1 MGIMSPEY
9 AWWAAIGGFILS
21 AVMMICACC
30 LCDTWLISDTFYLC
44 IMGLFFLLVVC
55 FYSFRKVGHF
65 WKNGLFFVRWCWSS
79 LLRLTT
85 YSQRKKPW
93 PPLAK
98 RTLAPLESAHEA
110 RTPRFF
116 PPKSHQTTWEPC
128 RLQRGGFPPCFYPSM
143 FVFLVSTLPPTIFL
157 DIEAWCGNSEVIFIL
172 DSVWFLLILS
182 HPINRLTTKINTPRT
197 RETSSLFIFFSPA

>member
-44 IMGLFFLLVVC
+44 IMGLFFCLLCVFIPSGRWDIFEKTGFFLFDDVEVH
-55 FYSFRKVGHF
+55 YSD
-65 WKNGLFFVRWCWSS
+65 
-79 LLRLTT
+79 LRLTANEK
-85 YSQRKKPW
+85 SHGPHWQ
-93 PPLAK
+93 K

-128 RLQRGGFPPCFYPSM
+128 RLQRGGFPPFFYPSM

-172 DSVWFLLILS
+172 DSV
-182 HPINRLTTKINTPRT
+182 
-197 RETSSLFIFFSPA
+197 